1 MTGTITQTSPFYTLP
16 LATIEQKQKKFMR
29 WPSFQ
34 YLFFD
39 CDSTLSTIEGIDVLA
54 ESADKK
60 WRVEVLTNAAMNG
73 DLDLSEV
80 YGKRLKAVRPTR
92 KQVHEIKNAYKKTI
106 VEDAEEVIAALQQY
120 GIELFVISG
129 GLLEP
134 VKEFAI
140 SLGVA
145 PDNVRAVDV
154 QYDSLSGEWWRQ
166 SDGREVRYKTF
177 EEGALTVTD
186 GKADIVDELLRDRPA
201 GRSLL
206 IGDGSSDMMAGRR
219 VDLFVGFGGV
229 ITREK
234 VLANSPAFLH
244 SPTLAP
250 LLSLAIGPSNLS
262 IFNGTPHKA
271 IAEKAISLSRNGAY
285 SFKDPVL
292 EAKFLEALNT
302 IEHA

>member
-1 MTGTITQTSPFYTLP
+1 
-16 LATIEQKQKKFMR
+16 MR
-29 WPSFQ
+29 WPEYQ
-34 YLFFD
+34 YVFFD

-92 KQVHEIKNAYKKTI
+92 DQVHQVKNAYKKTV
-106 VEDAEEVIAALQQY
+106 VEDASEVIAALKSF
-120 GIELFVISG
+120 GTEVFVISG

-134 VKEFAI
+134 VKEFSI
-140 SLGVA
+140 SLGVH
-145 PDNVRAVDV
+145 PDNIRAVDV

-166 SDGREVRYKTF
+166 SDGRTVRYKTF

-186 GKADIVDELLRDRPA
+186 GKADIVEELLSTRPP

-234 VLANSPAFLH
+234 VQANSPVFLH

-250 LLSLAIGPSNLS
+250 LLTLAIGPGNLQFFS
-262 IFNGTPHKA
+262 KTSYQRLAKKSLEMSSGDAFSFNDTTLENK
-271 IAEKAISLSRNGAY
+271 
-285 SFKDPVL
+285 FK
-292 EAKFLEALNT
+292 KALNSL
-302 IEHA
+302 EHA

>member
-1 MTGTITQTSPFYTLP
+1 
-16 LATIEQKQKKFMR
+16 MR
-29 WPSFQ
+29 WPNFQ
-34 YLFFD
+34 YVFFD

-92 KQVHEIKNAYKKTI
+92 DQVHQVKNAYKKTV
-106 VEDAEEVIAALQQY
+106 VEDAAEVIGALQHI
-120 GIELFVISG
+120 GIEVFVISG

-140 SLGVA
+140 SLGVEA
-145 PDNVRAVDV
+145 DNIRAVDV

-166 SDGREVRYKTF
+166 SDGRAVRYKTF

-186 GKADIVDELLRDRPA
+186 GKADIVQEFLKNRPP

-206 IGDGSSDMMAGRR
+206 IGDGSSDMMASRR
-219 VDLFVGFGGV
+219 VNLFIGYGGV
-229 ITREK
+229 VTREK
-234 VLANSPAFLH
+234 VLNGAPAFIHCPSL
-244 SPTLAP
+244 SP
-250 LLSLAIGPSNLS
+250 LLLIALGPMSLECFKDTPYQPLIAKAQRLSNSTGNL
-262 IFNGTPHKA
+262 
-271 IAEKAISLSRNGAY
+271 
-285 SFKDPVL
+285 SFKDTGL
-292 EAKFLEALNT
+292 EEKFQAAFHHHSKTNSE
-302 IEHA
+302 IF

>member
-1 MTGTITQTSPFYTLP
+1 
-16 LATIEQKQKKFMR
+16 MR

-34 YLFFD
+34 YVFFD

-92 KQVHEIKNAYKKTI
+92 EQVHQIKNAYKKTV
-106 VEDAEEVIAALQQY
+106 VEDAADVIAALQHI
-120 GIELFVISG
+120 GVEVFVISG

-140 SLGVA
+140 SLGVKA
-145 PDNVRAVDV
+145 DNVRAVDV

-166 SDGREVRYKTF
+166 SDGRAVRYKTF

-186 GKADIVDELLRDRPA
+186 GKADIVQELLKSRPP

-206 IGDGSSDMMAGRR
+206 IGDGSSDMMASRR
-219 VDLFVGFGGV
+219 VDLFVGYGGV

-234 VLANSPAFLH
+234 VLNGAPVFIHCAS
-244 SPTLAP
+244 LAP
-250 LLSLAIGPSNLS
+250 LLLIALGPMSLAYFNKPPYAQLIQKAQSLGAQEQNLS
-262 IFNGTPHKA
+262 FNDLDLESKFKTAFQHQAKSNSEIF
-271 IAEKAISLSRNGAY
+271 
-285 SFKDPVL
+285 
-292 EAKFLEALNT
+292 
-302 IEHA
+302 